1 MPNSNLL
8 DSLTYTGIILLVL
21 SQIVEKITTFLRT
34 YIKVIAGP
42 NRPGHKRKKPRSYLQ
57 QATVR
62 TLSALAALDDYS
74 DLAKSKIRS
83 VESDDKSKVEFAITK
98 LSILVGFVIALTFK
112 ANLFDIFLGDNPHEQ
127 LGWGGVL
134 HAGCFCEHFVDNLWA
149 IVGQLPGCLAT
160 GFLLTFGSK
169 FFHDL
174 LETLYEVKRL
184 RRKLA
189 DEATFRSPDIETLD
203 QRLAAKYD
211 DPVLAVFERHKDR
224 LLARFPEIVSIAR
237 AFDQNGASYLEIRV
251 KGNDLEAIRKYE
263 FDYLEGDTA
272 KTLPPVKINLV
283 PNADYA
289 TPLGGGT
296 LGVGDWTF
304 NLASQ
309 ENMGTLGFFAKKQ
322 GKPVLI
328 TCYHVLRTQAHGWTD
343 LGGTSDRLNKVF
355 GKTPSE
361 ESAVHI
367 GKLVDGKINDRI
379 DGAVVELKPE
389 FNYRNYDPVYLDFT
403 IGNSTGVANG
413 DLLKVNGAKSPPLVG
428 FLFSRVNIVRIGYER
443 IISLNNLLCL
453 KNKADETQPL
463 VQKGDSGAV
472 VIDANGKAVAMIVAC
487 DGPLTYAIP
496 MEHLVADLGLD
507 HETSPPPSSTSS
519 HSHALTNQS

>member
-1 MPNSNLL
+1 MPNSNML

-62 TLSALAALDDYS
+62 TLAALAALDDYS

-83 VESDDKSKVEFAITK
+83 VEGTDKSKVEFAITK
-98 LSILVGFVIALTFK
+98 LSILVGFVIALAFK
-112 ANLFDIFLGDNPHEQ
+112 ANLFDIFLEGNPHQQ
-127 LGWGGVL
+127 LGWQGVL
-134 HAGCFCEHFVDNLWA
+134 KAGWSCGHLCENLWA
-149 IVGQLPGCLAT
+149 IVCQLPGCLAT

-174 LETLYEVKRL
+174 LEILYEVKRL

-189 DEATFRSPDIETLD
+189 DESTFRSPDIETLD
-203 QRLAAKYD
+203 QRLASRYD

-343 LGGTSDRLNKVF
+343 LGSTSDNQNKVY
-355 GKTPSE
+355 GKMPTDE
-361 ESAVHI
+361 FAVLI
-367 GKLVDGKINDRI
+367 GKLVDGKINNQI
-379 DGAVVELKPE
+379 DGAVVELIPE
-389 FNYRNYDPVYLDFT
+389 LNYRNNDGANGEFT
-403 IGNSTGVANG
+403 IGDSTSVDKG
-413 DLLKVNGAKSPPLVG
+413 DPLSVNGAKSAPGNGV
-428 FLFSRVNIVRIGYER
+428 FHSRENSVRIDYGSR
-443 IISLNNLLCL
+443 IIPLEHLLCL

-463 VQKGDSGAV
+463 TQKGDSGAV
-472 VIDANGKAVAMIVAC
+472 VLDAQKRAVAMVVAG
-487 DGPLTYAIP
+487 DGTFTYAIP
-496 MEHLVADLGLD
+496 IERLAKDLGL
-507 HETSPPPSSTSS
+507 EMSPSL
-519 HSHALTNQS
+519 SHAQTNQS